1 MSLLLD
7 ALNKADQERKRN
19 ETTPGISSNHE
30 RRTGEEPRSFSLLLI
45 VAGAIGLCVL
55 FVVIYWLGQH
65 STATPPA
72 QSNINNSATVVATE
86 NNKAATENKPAPVAE
101 QPQAVSSNPP
111 PNNADENVANLYQQ
125 NTQVPPANAA
135 ITLSTPQPAPAQQE
149 PVQQEPVQ
157 PAPEPP
163 PPPPPPATPENIPAP
178 TSITQFANLPE
189 LHDLPNNILEK
200 VPTLNYSEHNYN
212 VNGGS
217 VKINGAIRHV
227 NEQIANGIVIDKILE
242 DGMVLHIDNYSFKMR
257 AMNSWVNM

>member
-30 RRTGEEPRSFSLLLI
+30 RRSGEEPRSYSLLLI
-45 VAGAIGLCVL
+45 VAGVIGLGVL

-65 STATPPA
+65 STATTNSPA
-72 QSNINNSATVVATE
+72 QSSQNSSAAVTATE
-86 NNKAATENKPAPVAE
+86 NSNKTINETKPVTVTE
-101 QPQAVSSNPP
+101 QPHSAPSNPS
-111 PNNADENVANLYQQ
+111 NNADENVANLYQQ

-135 ITLSTPQPAPAQQE
+135 ITISTPQPQ
-149 PVQQEPVQ
+149 PVQ
-157 PAPEPP
+157 PEPEPVAP
-163 PPPPPPATPENIPAP
+163 VTPENLPSP

-200 VPTLNYSEHNYN
+200 VPTLNYSEHNFN

-227 NEQIANGIVIDKILE
+227 NEQIADGIVIDKILE
-242 DGMVLHIDNYSFKMR
+242 DGMILHIDNYSFKMR